1 MTTRK
6 AAAVSMESE
15 LFEKAKARAQSLGF
29 PTFSSYVVQLIRA
42 DLIERGELHIREEA
56 PAKAGSNPPSGTH

>member
-1 MTTRK
+1 MINRK

-15 LFEKAKARAQSLGF
+15 LFEKAKERSQNLGF

-42 DLIERGELHIREEA
+42 DLMKRGELQIRENTQ
-56 PAKAGSNPPSGTH
+56 PKSD